1 MKNMKDMKKTAL
13 IFLMASLVPIIGSA
27 QTVSPD
33 VTDTFRR
40 ARIPVRKPAPI
51 RDFTV
56 RMLDGSTQKVSELK
70 GNVVFL
76 NFWAT
81 WCGPCRTEM
90 PSMETLYQRFKDR
103 SFVMLAIDLQEDRED
118 VSSFMR
124 QMGLTFP
131 VGIDDG
137 PISRM
142 YGISAIPTTFIIDK
156 NGYIISAIAGSRSWN
171 TPEVFS
177 AIDSL
182 LND

>member
-1 MKNMKDMKKTAL
+1 MKKTKKM
-13 IFLMASLVPIIGSA
+13 IFWMILMCLFIPMMGGA
-27 QTVSPD
+27 QTVSQD
-33 VTDTFRR
+33 VANAFRR
-40 ARIPVRKPAPI
+40 ARIPVRKPVPI
-51 RDFTV
+51 RDFTA
-56 RMLDGSTQKVSELK
+56 RMLDGSTQKLSGLK

-90 PSMETLYQRFKDR
+90 PSMENLYQQFKNR
-103 SFVMLAIDLQEDRED
+103 PFVMLAIDLQEDQGD

-137 PISRM
+137 PISDM
-142 YGISAIPTTFIIDK
+142 YGISAIPTTFIIDR
-156 NGYIISAIAGSRSWN
+156 NGYIIATIAGSRNWN
-171 TPEVFS
+171 TQDVFS
-177 AIDSL
+177 AIDAL

>member
-1 MKNMKDMKKTAL
+1 MKNMKKAPL
-13 IFLMASLVPIIGSA
+13 IFLMALFIPIMGSA

-33 VTDTFRR
+33 VANTFRR
-40 ARIPVRKPAPI
+40 AGIPVRKPVSI

-56 RMLDGSTQKVSELK
+56 RMLDGSAQKVSGLK

-103 SFVMLAIDLQEDRED
+103 SFVMLAIDLQEERED

-124 QMGLTFP
+124 QMGLSFP

-156 NGYIISAIAGSRSWN
+156 NGYIIAAIAGSRNWN
-171 TPEVFS
+171 TQEVFS

>member
-1 MKNMKDMKKTAL
+1 MRKAAL
-13 IFLMASLVPIIGSA
+13 IFLMALFIPIMGA
-27 QTVSPD
+27 TQTVSPD
-33 VTDTFRR
+33 VADTFRR
-40 ARIPVRKPAPI
+40 ARIPVRKPAPV
-51 RDFTV
+51 RNFTV
-56 RMLDGSTQKVSELK
+56 RMLDGSTQKLSGLK

-103 SFVMLAIDLQEDRED
+103 SFVMLAIDLQEDSED

-137 PISRM
+137 PIGSM

-156 NGYIISAIAGSRSWN
+156 NGYIIATIAGSKNWN
-171 TPEVFS
+171 TQEVFS

>member
-1 MKNMKDMKKTAL
+1 MKYMEKTAL
-13 IFLMASLVPIIGSA
+13 ISLMALTALFVPIIGSA

-33 VTDTFRR
+33 VANAFRQ
-40 ARIPVRKPAPI
+40 ARIPVRKPVLI
-51 RDFTV
+51 RDFAA
-56 RMLDGSTQKVSELK
+56 RMLDGSTQRVSGLK

-81 WCGPCRTEM
+81 WCGPCRIEM
-90 PSMETLYQRFKDR
+90 PSMEALYQRFKDR
-103 SFVMLAIDLQEDRED
+103 PFAMLAVDLQEDRED
-118 VSSFMR
+118 VSSFIR

-137 PISRM
+137 SIGRM
-142 YGISAIPTTFIIDK
+142 YGISAIPTTFIIDQ
-156 NGYIISAIAGSRSWN
+156 NGYIIAAIAGSRNWD
-171 TPEVFS
+171 TREVFS